1 MPFTCRETTLTYAKA
16 LEIARGWSQ
25 LIRTPNHSKRRT
37 RSMLLDHTHKNPT
50 NRKAAIVVDAQITM
64 LQTVNLKRPNA
75 TAGARLETLLLPVAL
90 SLFSLES
97 LNQPLLVC
105 NLKAKRLTIY
115 KMTHNCLTKMPIAV
129 MMNLDF
135 TE

>member
-1 MPFTCRETTLTYAKA
+1 
-16 LEIARGWSQ
+16 
-25 LIRTPNHSKRRT
+25 
-37 RSMLLDHTHKNPT
+37 
-50 NRKAAIVVDAQITM
+50 M
-64 LQTVNLKRPNA
+64 LQAANLKRPNA
-75 TAGARLETLLLPVAL
+75 TAGGRQDTLLLPVTL
-90 SLFSLES
+90 SLLRLES
-97 LNQPLLVC
+97 HQLNQPLLVC